1 MAQSREMVMI
11 MDEHSFE
18 MNNVIASKRID
29 ILEIASRRGARNVR
43 IFGSF
48 SRGDFGPDSD
58 IDLLVEMDESRS
70 LLDMAGL
77 KIDLEELMGRRV
89 NIVTPDSIYWLVRR
103 KIIGEAKPL

>member
-1 MAQSREMVMI
+1 MI
-11 MDEHSFE
+11 GDENSADISD
-18 MNNVIASKRID
+18 NIKSKRIE
-29 ILEIASRRGARNVR
+29 ILKIASLRGARNVR

-48 SRGDFGPDSD
+48 SCGDFGPESD

-77 KIDLEELMGRRV
+77 KIDLEELLGRRV

-103 KIIGEAKPL
+103 KITGEAKAL